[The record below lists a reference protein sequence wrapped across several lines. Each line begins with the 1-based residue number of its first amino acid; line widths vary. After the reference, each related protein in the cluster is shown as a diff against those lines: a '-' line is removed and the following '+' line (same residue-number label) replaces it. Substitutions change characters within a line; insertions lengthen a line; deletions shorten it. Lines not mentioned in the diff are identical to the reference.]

1 MTDKSV
7 SDLRIKILSALS
19 DPTRLELLEYLSEGE
34 RCVCEILPAFQRSQS
49 TISKH
54 LNILYE
60 ADILERKIDGK
71 RTLYRIKD
79 PQVFDLIR
87 LVDSMAL
94 RQISAAG
101 RGGKDSREIIEQREM
116 ILTVTYTIMAAL
128 QAGLST
134 LMEYLSAHVLTCL
147 IPAFF
152 IAGGIAAL
160 LKTEMVL
167 KYFGADAPKWICYS
181 VAATSGTIL
190 AVCSCTILPM
200 FAGIEKKG
208 AGIGPATAFLFSGP
222 AINLLA
228 IVLTAR
234 VLGLDLGIA
243 RAVAAVS
250 MAVIIGLIMAAIFER
265 NRKCKI
271 SSNNA
276 PAQAT
281 METTEPQESGRTERI
296 SILFLG
302 LLIGVLLSATSKLE
316 FALKWTIVAAFVA
329 AAAYVLIRYFSSD
342 EKSAFFSETWSLTK
356 KIFPLLVIGT
366 FITGIIGY
374 FMPTELLRTYLGSNS
389 FLSCFTASIIGALL
403 YMPTL
408 LEVPIVGTLFGYSSG
423 ITAAGPALSLLLA
436 GPSLSLP
443 SMIVITRIIGLKK
456 GGVYFS
462 LVVIASTLMGML
474 YGAIVS

>member
-1 MTDKSV
+1 M
-7 SDLRIKILSALS
+7 L
-19 DPTRLELLEYLSEGE
+19 
-34 RCVCEILPAFQRSQS
+34 
-49 TISKH
+49 
-54 LNILYE
+54 
-60 ADILERKIDGK
+60 
-71 RTLYRIKD
+71 
-79 PQVFDLIR
+79 
-87 LVDSMAL
+87 
-94 RQISAAG
+94 
-101 RGGKDSREIIEQREM
+101 
-116 ILTVTYTIMAAL
+116 
-128 QAGLST
+128 
-134 LMEYLSAHVLTCL
+134 EYLSAHVLTCL

-152 IAGGIAAL
+152 IAGAIAAL

-167 KYFGADAPKWICYS
+167 KYFGKDAPKWLCYS

-265 NRKCKI
+265 SSKKCEI
-271 SSNNA
+271 PSNNA
-276 PAQAT
+276 PIQAAQA
-281 METTEPQESGRTERI
+281 TTEPQVGQTERI
-296 SILFLG
+296 SVLFIA
-302 LLIGVLLSATSKLE
+302 LLIGVLLSATSKFE
-316 FALKWTIVAAFVA
+316 FSIKWTTVAAFIV
-329 AAAYVLIRYFSSD
+329 AAAYVLTRYFSSE
-342 EKSAFFSETWSLTK
+342 EKSAFFGETWSLTK

-374 FMPTELLRTYLGSNS
+374 FMPTELLRTLLGSNS
-389 FLSCFTASIIGALL
+389 FLSCFIASIVGALL

-408 LEVPIVGTLFGYSSG
+408 LEVPIVGTLFGYSTG

-456 GGVYFS
+456 GGVYIG
-462 LVVIASTLMGML
+462 LVVIVSTLVGML
-474 YGAIVS
+474 YGAIVQ

>member
-1 MTDKSV
+1 
-7 SDLRIKILSALS
+7 
-19 DPTRLELLEYLSEGE
+19 
-34 RCVCEILPAFQRSQS
+34 
-49 TISKH
+49 
-54 LNILYE
+54 
-60 ADILERKIDGK
+60 
-71 RTLYRIKD
+71 
-79 PQVFDLIR
+79 
-87 LVDSMAL
+87 
-94 RQISAAG
+94 
-101 RGGKDSREIIEQREM
+101 M
-116 ILTVTYTIMAAL
+116 ILTVTYTIMATL

-265 NRKCKI
+265 NRKCEI

-276 PAQAT
+276 TTQAT
-281 METTEPQESGRTERI
+281 METTELQESGRTERI

-342 EKSAFFSETWSLTK
+342 EKSAFFSETWSLAK
-356 KIFPLLVIGT
+356 KIFPLLVVGT

-374 FMPTELLRTYLGSNS
+374 FMPVELLRTYLGSNS
-389 FLSCFTASIIGALL
+389 FWSCFIASIIGALL

-462 LVVIASTLMGML
+462 LVVIASTIVGML
-474 YGAIVS
+474 YGAIVG

>member
-1 MTDKSV
+1 
-7 SDLRIKILSALS
+7 
-19 DPTRLELLEYLSEGE
+19 
-34 RCVCEILPAFQRSQS
+34 
-49 TISKH
+49 
-54 LNILYE
+54 
-60 ADILERKIDGK
+60 
-71 RTLYRIKD
+71 
-79 PQVFDLIR
+79 
-87 LVDSMAL
+87 
-94 RQISAAG
+94 
-101 RGGKDSREIIEQREM
+101 M
-116 ILTVTYTIMAAL
+116 ILTATFTIMAAL

-167 KYFGADAPKWICYS
+167 KYFGADAPKWLCYS

-265 NRKCKI
+265 NRKCDI

-276 PAQAT
+276 PAQST
-281 METTEPQESGRTERI
+281 MAMTEPKESSRNERI
-296 SILFLG
+296 SVLFLG

-329 AAAYVLIRYFSSD
+329 AAVYVLIKYFSSD
-342 EKSAFFSETWSLTK
+342 EKSAFFSETWSLSK

-366 FITGIIGY
+366 FITGIIGF
-374 FMPTELLRTYLGSNS
+374 FMPVELLRTYLGSNS
-389 FLSCFTASIIGALL
+389 FLSCLIASIVGALL

-443 SMIVITRIIGLKK
+443 SMIVITRVIGVKK

-462 LVVIASTLMGML
+462 LVVIVSTLVGML

>member
-1 MTDKSV
+1 M
-7 SDLRIKILSALS
+7 
-19 DPTRLELLEYLSEGE
+19 
-34 RCVCEILPAFQRSQS
+34 
-49 TISKH
+49 
-54 LNILYE
+54 
-60 ADILERKIDGK
+60 
-71 RTLYRIKD
+71 
-79 PQVFDLIR
+79 
-87 LVDSMAL
+87 
-94 RQISAAG
+94 
-101 RGGKDSREIIEQREM
+101 
-116 ILTVTYTIMAAL
+116 VTYTIMAAL

-134 LMEYLSAHVLTCL
+134 LLDYLSAHVLTCL

-152 IAGGIAAL
+152 IAGAIAAL

-167 KYFGADAPKWICYS
+167 KYFGADAPKWLCYS

-250 MAVIIGLIMAAIFER
+250 MAVIIGLIMAAIYER
-265 NRKCKI
+265 SRKKCEIPPK
-271 SSNNA
+271 NA

-281 METTEPQESGRTERI
+281 TEAIEPQESGRTERI
-296 SILFLG
+296 SVLFIA

-316 FALKWTIVAAFVA
+316 FSLKWTIASAFIAAAAFV
-329 AAAYVLIRYFSSD
+329 LTRYFSSE
-342 EKSAFFSETWSLTK
+342 EKSAFFSETGSLTK
-356 KIFPLLVIGT
+356 KIFPLLVVGT

-374 FMPTELLRTYLGSNS
+374 FMPTELLRTALGSNS
-389 FLSCFTASIIGALL
+389 FLSCFIASVVGALL

-408 LEVPIVGTLFGYSSG
+408 LEIPIVGTLFGYSAG
-423 ITAAGPALSLLLA
+423 ITAPGPALALLLA

-462 LVVIASTLMGML
+462 LVVIVSTLVGML
-474 YGAIVS
+474 YGAIVGTNLG

>member
-1 MTDKSV
+1 
-7 SDLRIKILSALS
+7 
-19 DPTRLELLEYLSEGE
+19 
-34 RCVCEILPAFQRSQS
+34 
-49 TISKH
+49 
-54 LNILYE
+54 
-60 ADILERKIDGK
+60 
-71 RTLYRIKD
+71 
-79 PQVFDLIR
+79 
-87 LVDSMAL
+87 
-94 RQISAAG
+94 
-101 RGGKDSREIIEQREM
+101 
-116 ILTVTYTIMAAL
+116 
-128 QAGLST
+128 
-134 LMEYLSAHVLTCL
+134 LTCL

-152 IAGGIAAL
+152 IAGAIAAL

-167 KYFGADAPKWICYS
+167 KYFGADAPKWLCYS

-265 NRKCKI
+265 GRKKCEKTPK
-271 SSNNA
+271 NA
-276 PAQAT
+276 PAQVVQAG
-281 METTEPQESGRTERI
+281 PQGGQTERI
-296 SILFLG
+296 SILFIA

-316 FALKWTIVAAFVA
+316 FSIKWTIVAAFIVA
-329 AAAYVLIRYFSSD
+329 AAFILTRYFSSE
-342 EKSAFFSETWSLTK
+342 EKSAFFGETWSLTK

-374 FMPTELLRTYLGSNS
+374 FMPTELLRTALGSNS
-389 FLSCFTASIIGALL
+389 FRSCFIASIVGALL

-408 LEVPIVGTLFGYSSG
+408 LEIPIVGTLFGYSTG

-456 GGVYFS
+456 GGVYIT
-462 LVVIASTLMGML
+462 LVVIVSTLVGML